1 MHVASS
7 DFRVDISLN
16 LLTLLV
22 SCAIALALLWQLVVL
37 LERPSQAPA
46 LLAAPAADAFGDE
59 AGPPSW
65 AASDE
70 LLAPVRET
78 SNLPLTLPRGSVFRC
93 TVGGRVTYADRPC
106 EHGDVRVLRLPKG

>member
-1 MHVASS
+1 MHVASP

-22 SCAIALALLWQLVVL
+22 SCAIALALLWQLVIL

-46 LLAAPAADAFGDE
+46 LITASATEADGDE

-65 AASDE
+65 AASDDH
-70 LLAPVRET
+70 LAPIRET
-78 SNLPLTLPRGSVFRC
+78 SNLPLALPRGSVFRC
-93 TVGGRVTYADRPC
+93 TVGNRVTYADRPC
-106 EHGDVRVLRLPKG
+106 EHGEVRVLRLPKG

>member
-1 MHVASS
+1 MHFASS

-22 SCAIALALLWQLVVL
+22 SCAIALALLWQLVIL
-37 LERPSQAPA
+37 LERPSQAPT
-46 LLAAPAADAFGDE
+46 LLATPATDAYGDE

-70 LLAPVRET
+70 YVAPVRET
-78 SNLPLTLPRGSVFRC
+78 AHLPLALPRGSVFRC

-106 EHGDVRVLRLPKG
+106 ERGEVRVLQLPKG

>member
-37 LERPSQAPA
+37 LEQPARAPA
-46 LLAAPAADAFGDE
+46 LLAAPATGADGDE

-70 LLAPVRET
+70 RLEPAREAL
-78 SNLPLTLPRGSVFRC
+78 NLPLALPQGSVFRC
-93 TVGGRVTYADRPC
+93 TIGGRVTYADRPC
-106 EHGDVRVLRLPKG
+106 ERGEVRVLRLPKG